1 MSKWE
6 ESSSLVSKRDD
17 ELRELFDKINKAKER
32 VEKKKADLREQIT
45 FLENEKGEREKSLVV
60 IA

>member
-1 MSKWE
+1 M
-6 ESSSLVSKRDD
+6 SKRDD